1 VFVCPAAPRAARTG
15 PARGVGARRRAPVR
29 HTRRPGALEIQRCAP
44 GAVAP
49 TRRRAAASRRRRD
62 PPPR

>member
-1 VFVCPAAPRAARTG
+1 
-15 PARGVGARRRAPVR
+15 VGARRRAPVR